1 MVSKILL
8 VRNVIQDVLGIQVTP
23 EDADTIIERIEALQ
37 AKDAVEHSVHRT
49 GKTET
54 IEEAITNAR
63 EAHDWAEVSRL
74 ETIRDMRDL
83 Q

>member
-37 AKDAVEHSVHRT
+37 AKDAVEQPLAPDGDTHLCG
-49 GKTET
+49 GKYYT
-54 IEEAITNAR
+54 
-63 EAHDWAEVSRL
+63 DKVLGEVCCRCQAP
-74 ETIRDMRDL
+74 RR
-83 Q
+83 